1 MSKDIYFVAVPCTLV
16 HDTSKLCFGWNHEP
30 DDDDKSKCISSIS
43 SSMEYKVYD
52 ACEHLMCPVCKWFYN
67 PCTPNANVVI
77 DSLNIYAS
85 GASKRHTRSMYSIT
99 RLMNTLGT
107 LDNTY
112 LHDIG
117 QVKKL
122 LIIDV
127 YMLTNMLITIGPP
140 KRTSDKIAFTET
152 LNVLSFMQ
160 IWCNNP
166 NISVIYFGD
175 D

>member
-1 MSKDIYFVAVPCTLV
+1 MSKDIYFVAIPCTLM
-16 HDTSKLCFGWNHEP
+16 HDTSKLCFGWNFEP
-30 DDDDKSKCISSIS
+30 DDEDKSKCISSIS
-43 SSMEYKVYD
+43 PSLIEYKVYD
-52 ACEHLMCPVCKWFYN
+52 ACEHLVCPVCKWFYN
-67 PCTPNANVVI
+67 PCTPNAIVI

-85 GASKRHTRSMYSIT
+85 GASKCHVSMYSIT
-99 RLMNTLGT
+99 RLINSLGT

-117 QVKKL
+117 QVKRL
-122 LIIDV
+122 SAIDTYV
-127 YMLTNMLITIGPP
+127 LTQMLVSMGPP
-140 KRTSDKIAFTET
+140 KRTSDKIAFTDT
-152 LNVLSFMQ
+152 FNVLSFMQ